1 MRILEHIVTPAEDGQ
16 RVKHLL
22 RSRWQL
28 STTLLKHLK
37 WNGGILLNGRSVP
50 VNTPAHTG
58 DVLTADVSRP
68 AGEQRAHLPRRA
80 FRSTFSMRTRI
91 CWYST
96 SPAGIAPHPLRRADG
111 GDGHRRGLGR
121 PLSRAGQLSLR

>member
-58 DVLTADVSRP
+58 DVLTAARSSTISART
-68 AGEQRAHLPRRA
+68 A
-80 FRSTFSMRTRI
+80 FT
-91 CWYST
+91 
-96 SPAGIAPHPLRRADG
+96 A
-111 GDGHRRGLGR
+111 
-121 PLSRAGQLSLR
+121 